1 MPVLGMKG
9 TGGFSTP
16 DERPKNYRELI
27 LLLFPNASAPLT
39 AALSKLKNEP
49 TDDPEFKIFLKALP
63 NQRVLQS
70 GGATSG
76 ATTLLLTAASA
87 FIKPGHSI
95 LNERTGEVFWVTA
108 NPSPFTTLTV
118 ARGKGTSAFAMLD
131 QDGLWIIGSHY
142 QEGAPLPLAVAYDPT
157 VVNNWTQIF
166 RNVLDATNTAKQTH
180 LRTGDNLKEAKR
192 EALELHA
199 MEMEKAF
206 LFGAGVEDVS
216 GSQPERTTKGLN
228 TVLTT
233 NVQDFAGSVSIDGWE
248 NYLES
253 VFTSGSNEKLLLCG
267 AKALNV
273 LNKLGRAHHTIE
285 VTPSDQTYGM
295 QMQTWLTPYGTL
307 QIKQHPLLTNNAAG
321 SFNSWGFIID
331 TNRIVYR
338 YMRGRDTQYLE
349 NRQSPGD
356 DATRNEFL
364 SEAGLEYQ
372 FEQSHGVFKNA
383 KAFAA

>member
-39 AALSKLKNEP
+39 ALLSKLKNEP

-63 NQRVLQS
+63 NQRVLNS
-70 GGATSG
+70 GAQTSG
-76 ATTLLLTAASA
+76 ATALTLTAAAA
-87 FIKPGHSI
+87 FVKPGHS
-95 LNERTGEVFWVTA
+95 LYVERTGEVMWVTA
-108 NPSPFTTLTV
+108 NPSPYTVITV
-118 ARGKGTSAFAMLD
+118 ARGKGVAAAALND

-142 QEGAPLPLAVAYDPT
+142 QEGAPLPQAVAYDPT

-166 RNVLDATNTAKQTH
+166 RNVLDATNTAKMTR

-192 EALELHA
+192 ECLELHA

-206 LFGAGVEDVS
+206 IFGAGVEDTS

-228 TVLTT
+228 SILST
-233 NVQDFAGSVSIDGWE
+233 NVKDFTGSVSIDGWE
-248 NYLES
+248 DFLEG
-253 VFTSGSNEKLLLCG
+253 VFTSGSNEKLCLCG

-273 LNKLGRAHHTIE
+273 MNKLARAHHTIE
-285 VTPSDQTYGM
+285 VTPQDQTYGVM
-295 QMQTWLTPYGTL
+295 MQTWLTPYGTL
-307 QIKQHPLLTNNAAG
+307 QLKQHPLLTNNSAG

-331 TNRIVYR
+331 PNRIVYR
-338 YMRGRDTQYLE
+338 YLRGRDTQYLE
-349 NRQSPGD
+349 NRQTPGD

-364 SEAGLEYQ
+364 TEAGLEFQ
-372 FEQSHGVFKNA
+372 FEQAHAVFKNA

>member
-9 TGGFSTP
+9 TGGFATP

-39 AALSKLKNEP
+39 ALLSKLKNEP

-76 ATTLLLTAASA
+76 STSILLTAAASI
-87 FIKPGHSI
+87 IKAGHS
-95 LNERTGEVFWVTA
+95 LMNERTGEVLWVTA
-108 NPSPFTTLTV
+108 NPSPYTTLTV
-118 ARGKGTSAFAMLD
+118 VRGKGTAASAMLD

-142 QEGAPLPLAVAYDPT
+142 QEGAPLPQAVAYDPT
-157 VVNNWTQIF
+157 VVNNWCQIF
-166 RNVLDATNTAKQTH
+166 RNVLDATNTAKMTH

-192 EALELHA
+192 ECLELHA

-206 LFGAGVEDVS
+206 LFGAGVEDTS

-228 TVLTT
+228 TVLTS
-233 NVQDFAGSVSIDGWE
+233 NVTDFAGSVSIDGWD
-248 NYLES
+248 NFLEG

-273 LNKLGRAHHTIE
+273 LNKLARIHHTIE
-285 VTPSDQTYGM
+285 VTPTEQTYGVM
-295 QMQTWLTPYGTL
+295 MQTWLTPYGTL

-321 SFNSWGFIID
+321 GFNSWGFIID
-331 TNRIVYR
+331 PNRIVYR
-338 YMRGRDTQYLE
+338 FLRGRDTQYLE

-364 SEAGLEYQ
+364 TEAGLEFQ
-372 FEQSHGVFKNA
+372 FEQAHAIFKRA
-383 KAFAA
+383 SAAAA